1 MRKIRFRAWDKFNK
15 KMISSMS
22 LEDIFYDGNCSY
34 DGSNILSNDFNQYI
48 FMQFTGLFDK
58 NGKEIYEG
66 DILEFNVCSETIDN
80 IYITREIVSHSYYE
94 IIPFSGIRNKC
105 NWDGCCGCKCPI
117 GEGIVIGNIYENP
130 ELIRGE
136 K

>member
-48 FMQFTGLFDK
+48 FMQFTGLKDK

-66 DILEFNVCSETIDN
+66 DVVAYTPRYSKD
-80 IYITREIVSHSYYE
+80 
-94 IIPFSGIRNKC
+94 PFSKKMVDSATVVKMMEINGSDDMGVDC
-105 NWDGCCGCKCPI
+105 I
-117 GEGIVIGNIYENP
+117 GYPKYFIEMSIIGNIHENP
-130 ELIRGE
+130 ELVKG
-136 K
+136 

>member
-1 MRKIRFRAWDKFNK
+1 MREIRFRAWDKVLNK
-15 KMISSMS
+15 MCDVTDFHCMNFP
-22 LEDIFYDGNCSY
+22 EQYDV
-34 DGSNILSNDFNQYI
+34 
-48 FMQFTGLFDK
+48 MQFTGLFDK
-58 NGKEIYEG
+58 NGKEIYED

-80 IYITREIVSHSYYE
+80 IYITREIVSYSRYE

-130 ELIRGE
+130 ELISEG